1 MAEKPEVIQQ
11 DLENTRHALAEKLEQ
26 IGEKISG
33 TVETVS
39 DTVSSVTETVSH
51 MTETMEG
58 TVQAVAESVSG
69 TVESVKDT
77 MESMGE
83 TASET
88 VEAVKEALN
97 VPEMIRRSPW
107 LWMGGSV
114 VAGFIAGKIFAPR
127 PHHTVAASSFMHGS
141 GNGYTETAEQRTLQ
155 ASREAS
161 HSQHETTDG
170 KPEATTG
177 GGLSSVVSGLTEQ
190 FAPELHK
197 LQGLAVGT
205 LFGVVRD
212 MVSQAVPESLKQ
224 QVQGVFNDFT
234 EKVGGK
240 PIEGHV
246 LDDSAD
252 QSKDSSETRGA
263 SYDNSNPT
271 AMDRPL
277 GTADRKSK
285 EAVGKS
291 GR

>member
-1 MAEKPEVIQQ
+1 MAQEPEVIQQ
-11 DLENTRHALAEKLEQ
+11 DLEHTRHALAEKLEQ

-39 DTVSSVTETVSH
+39 ETVSSVSETVTNV
-51 MTETMEG
+51 TEAMEG

-83 TASET
+83 KASET
-88 VEAVKEALN
+88 VEAVKGAFN
-97 VPEMIRRSPW
+97 VPEFVRRNPW
-107 LWMGGSV
+107 LWVGGSV
-114 VAGFIAGKIFAPR
+114 AAGFIAGKIFAPR
-127 PHHTVAASSFMHGS
+127 TQHTPAASSFIHGS
-141 GNGYTETAEQRTLQ
+141 SNTYTQAMEPRAPLASHGNGY
-155 ASREAS
+155 
-161 HSQHETTDG
+161 QHDESTDG
-170 KPEATTG
+170 KSEETSR
-177 GGLSSVVSGLTEQ
+177 GGLSSVLGGLTEH

-205 LFGVVRD
+205 LFGVMRD
-212 MVSQAVPESLKQ
+212 MVAQAVPESLKQ

-246 LDDSAD
+246 LDDSEESTNASAD
-252 QSKDSSETRGA
+252 KGANDAKSSSTE
-263 SYDNSNPT
+263 
-271 AMDRPL
+271 MDRPL